1 MTTFNGVS
9 TKYLNNYLVW
19 HTWFDMKGH
28 TQLEKADLFLA
39 KAVAVAMSVKHRN
52 LSNRPSIPLSVWA
65 SGNPKKSALNE

>member
-39 KAVAVAMSVKHRN
+39 KAVAVAMSVKHRK
-52 LSNRPSIPLSVWA
+52 LSSRPAIPLIA
-65 SGNPKKSALNE
+65 